1 MNGTIR
7 LIFALLLTF
16 SATPLALAAET
27 TVSVRLLTEHSPPGQ
42 YLNAQGEVSGVT
54 VELIKHV
61 QRQLGES
68 GTPELMPWGRALS
81 IARNANNV
89 ALFETVRTAE
99 RESWFK
105 WVGPLMHYSIKLY
118 GLKHRLGI
126 EATELSLPGKLIACS
141 YRNAVT
147 AQDIKRFGF
156 TEGRNLIL
164 TSKSGEC
171 LDMLIY
177 GRVDLM
183 AITEYILPE
192 YSKDV
197 TRAGYE
203 LVAVRH
209 LTERK
214 RYLAF
219 SPDVSDERIQRWQ
232 QALEQ
237 SYRDGTMRK
246 LYQPVYAEPIIQ
258 RLEAFARKQ
267 HKRTPD

>member
-1 MNGTIR
+1 MEAVIR
-7 LIFALLLTF
+7 RVFVTLLLQ
-16 SATPLALAAET
+16 LAFLAVAVAEP
-27 TVSVRLLTEHSPPGQ
+27 VSSVRLLTEHSPPGQ
-42 YLNAQGEVSGVT
+42 YLNDSGEVIGVT
-54 VELIKHV
+54 AELIKQL
-61 QRQLGES
+61 QRQVGEM
-68 GTPELMPWGRALS
+68 GELELMPWGRALS
-81 IARNANNV
+81 IARHSTNI
-89 ALFETVRTAE
+89 ALFETVRTPE

-105 WVGPLMHYSIKLY
+105 WVGPLMHYSITLY

-156 TEGRNLIL
+156 AEGRNLIL
-164 TSKSGEC
+164 SSQTGEC

-183 AITEYILPE
+183 AITEYSLPE
-192 YSKDV
+192 YSKEV
-197 TRAGYE
+197 TEAGYE

-219 SPDVSDERIQRWQ
+219 SPDVADERIQRWQ

-258 RLEAFARKQ
+258 RLEAFAQ
-267 HKRTPD
+267 DLHKRTPD